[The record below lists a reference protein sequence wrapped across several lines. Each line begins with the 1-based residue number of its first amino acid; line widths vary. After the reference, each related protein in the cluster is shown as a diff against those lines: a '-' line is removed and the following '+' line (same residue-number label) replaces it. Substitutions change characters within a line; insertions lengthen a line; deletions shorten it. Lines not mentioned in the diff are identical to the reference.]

1 MIYGQLN
8 KKAYTVCDPRKQIT
22 MNNFPETG
30 GSFSSSIKC
39 LVMNT
44 YPFYPYS
51 PPPNFIA
58 ERRRDEFDSK

>member
-22 MNNFPETG
+22 MNTFPETG
-30 GSFSSSIKC
+30 YMFNCIEC
-39 LVMNT
+39 CEVT
-44 YPFYPYS
+44 FYPYS